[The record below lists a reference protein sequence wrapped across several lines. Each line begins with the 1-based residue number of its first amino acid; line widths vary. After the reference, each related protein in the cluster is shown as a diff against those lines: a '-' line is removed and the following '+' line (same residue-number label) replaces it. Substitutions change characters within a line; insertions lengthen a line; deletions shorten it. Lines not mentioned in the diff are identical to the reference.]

1 VADGGNSGVDPR
13 LGARDASPREAP
25 PLRGARCLHGGGAGD
40 RPDELPE
47 SHPHPAE
54 GGRAGREAEDRVDA
68 VPLNVAKTCTL
79 TSMCASQNIHPNAQ
93 GYGVIAQ
100 AFAAALR

>member
-1 VADGGNSGVDPR
+1 LTRGSARATLR
-13 LGARDASPREAP
+13 LVK
-25 PLRGARCLHGGGAGD
+25 LRLFAALAACTAAALATVQTNF
-40 RPDELPE
+40 PE